1 MILILIAGAL
11 VFCALEPNCL
21 PFLVG
26 CLLLALLCA
35 IGVSIIPAALV
46 GLIIW
51 MVFLL
56 PGGRGSQSC
65 GSTKFNRSMAYRLFR
80 GRKWNLCLASLVFY
94 LPRLYV
100 LVRSPRLSK
109 HTHNRSIQNSSRNT
123 QCDNRDGRLMCIET
137 FQIRSFM
144 RNFPRMSCDQS
155 DLRQGNVTKF
165 ASFTL
170 SHFTPGSS
178 LFPSYEAQ
186 PMCPKQS

>member
-56 PGGRGSQSC
+56 PGGRSSQSC
-65 GSTKFNRSMAYRLFR
+65 GSTKFNRRMAYRLFR
-80 GRKWNLCLASLVFY
+80 GRK
-94 LPRLYV
+94 
-100 LVRSPRLSK
+100 
-109 HTHNRSIQNSSRNT
+109 
-123 QCDNRDGRLMCIET
+123 
-137 FQIRSFM
+137 
-144 RNFPRMSCDQS
+144 
-155 DLRQGNVTKF
+155 
-165 ASFTL
+165 
-170 SHFTPGSS
+170 
-178 LFPSYEAQ
+178 
-186 PMCPKQS
+186 

>member
-21 PFLVG
+21 PFLIG

-56 PGGRGSQSC
+56 PGGRSSQSC
-65 GSTKFNRSMAYRLFR
+65 GFTKFNRSMAYRLFR
-80 GRKWNLCLASLVFY
+80 GRKWNLALAFFFFY

-109 HTHNRSIQNSSRNT
+109 HIHNRSTQNSSRNT
-123 QCDNRDGRLMCIET
+123 QCENRVGRLMCIET

-144 RNFPRMSCDQS
+144 LNSLRTSYDQS
-155 DLRQGNVTKF
+155 DLRQGSVTKF
-165 ASFTL
+165 ANFTL

-186 PMCPKQS
+186 PMYPKRS

>member
-1 MILILIAGAL
+1 LI
-11 VFCALEPNCL
+11 
-21 PFLVG
+21 G
-26 CLLLALLCA
+26 CLLLILLCA

-56 PGGRGSQSC
+56 SVGRSSQSC
-65 GSTKFNRSMAYRLFR
+65 GSTKFNCRMAYRLFR
-80 GRKWNLCLASLVFY
+80 GRKWNLFLPSLVFY

-100 LVRSPRLSK
+100 LERSPRLSK
-109 HTHNRSIQNSSRNT
+109 HTHNRSTQNSSQNT
-123 QCDNRDGRLMCIET
+123 QCDNKVGRLMCIET

-144 RNFPRMSCDQS
+144 RNFLRTSCDQS

-165 ASFTL
+165 ANFTL
-170 SHFTPGSS
+170 SHFTPGRS

-186 PMCPKQS
+186 PMCPKRS